1 MTTYTDEQC
10 AEAVCKALKG
20 TPWAQLDAQDP
31 GIWSAVRRYQ
41 AKLRKRNSRASA
53 EQRIELPLPA
63 GTAAALRRVCEA
75 AGDEPVA
82 LLSTV
87 VHRLDDIRLTDHA
100 TFEFLTRPLR
110 SDVTD
115 VAARYAHLV
124 GAPAQESD
132 DE

>member
-10 AEAVCKALKG
+10 EAAVKSTLSVHRLEQ
-20 TPWAQLDAQDP
+20 AQP
-31 GIWSAVRRYQ
+31 GITAAVRRYQ

-82 LLSTV
+82 VISLVL
-87 VHRLDDIRLTDHA
+87 HILDEAREKHPDIFKYLT
-100 TFEFLTRPLR
+100 TYRT
-110 SDVTD
+110 DVTA
-115 VAARYAHLV
+115 VAARYADLI
-124 GAPAQESD
+124 GAPAPGED

>member
-1 MTTYTDEQC
+1 MTQYTDKQC
-10 AEAVCKALKG
+10 EDALALWG
-20 TPWAQLDAQDP
+20 QPHYRTQLEGSYP
-31 GIWSAVRRYQ
+31 GITAAVRRYQ

-82 LLSTV
+82 LLSQQI
-87 VHRLDDIRLTDHA
+87 HMLDRVLAADAALFA
-100 TFEFLTRPLR
+100 KLTRYDT
-110 SDVTD
+110 DVTA
-115 VAARYAHLV
+115 VAARYADRI
-124 GAPAQESD
+124 GAPAPGEE

>member
-1 MTTYTDEQC
+1 MTYTDLDCGIALRELDCGKTWPDLEQSM
-10 AEAVCKALKG
+10 
-20 TPWAQLDAQDP
+20 P
-31 GIWSAVRRYQ
+31 GIQAAVRRYQ

-82 LLSTV
+82 LLATV
-87 VHRLDDIRLTDHA
+87 VHQLDHIMLTDPA
-100 TFEFLTRPLR
+100 TFEFLTRPPR
-110 SDVTD
+110 ADVSK

-124 GAPAQESD
+124 GGPEQES
-132 DE
+132 EE

>member
-1 MTTYTDEQC
+1 MTQYTDKQCEAALAAYRDGHCWKSREQM
-10 AEAVCKALKG
+10 
-20 TPWAQLDAQDP
+20 QP
-31 GIWSAVRRYQ
+31 GIQAAVRRYQ

-82 LLSTV
+82 LLSQQI
-87 VHRLDDIRLTDHA
+87 HMLDKLREGNPSLFKWLTTHQVEVA
-100 TFEFLTRPLR
+100 T
-110 SDVTD
+110 
-115 VAARYAHLV
+115 VAARYADRI
-124 GAPAQESD
+124 GAPAPGED

>member
-10 AEAVCKALKG
+10 EAAIAEFNEG
-20 TPWAQLDAQDP
+20 FPWAQLDAKQP

-82 LLSTV
+82 LLSQQI
-87 VHRLDDIRLTDHA
+87 HMLDRVLDADA
-100 TFEFLTRPLR
+100 TLFAKLTRYET
-110 SDVTD
+110 DVTAV
-115 VAARYAHLV
+115 VARHIDQLGDPYV
-124 GAPAQESD
+124 E
-132 DE
+132 EVE

>member
-1 MTTYTDEQC
+1 MTYTDEQLEH
-10 AEAVCKALKG
+10 AMRSGTVTSDMTPALF
-20 TPWAQLDAQDP
+20 
-31 GIWSAVRRYQ
+31 RYK

-82 LLSTV
+82 LLSQQI
-87 VHRLDDIRLTDHA
+87 HLLDRVLVADAELFA
-100 TFEFLTRPLR
+100 KLTRYDT
-110 SDVTD
+110 DVTD

-124 GAPAQESD
+124 GGPEQESD
-132 DE
+132 NA

>member
-1 MTTYTDEQC
+1 MTTFTDEQC
-10 AEAVCKALKG
+10 AEAVCEALKG
-20 TPWAQLDAQDP
+20 TPWAQLDAQQP
-31 GIWSAVRRYQ
+31 GIWSACKRYQ

-82 LLSTV
+82 LLSQQI
-87 VHRLDDIRLTDHA
+87 HMLDRVLAADAALFA
-100 TFEFLTRPLR
+100 KLTRYDT
-110 SDVTD
+110 DVTA
-115 VAARYAHLV
+115 VVARYADLI
-124 GAPAQESD
+124 GAPAPGED

>member
-1 MTTYTDEQC
+1 MTHYTDLQCGVALRELDCGKTWPDLEQM
-10 AEAVCKALKG
+10 
-20 TPWAQLDAQDP
+20 QP
-31 GIWSAVRRYQ
+31 GIQAAVRRYQ

-82 LLSTV
+82 VISLVLHV
-87 VHRLDDIRLTDHA
+87 LDEAREKHPDIFKYLT
-100 TFEFLTRPLR
+100 TYRT
-110 SDVTD
+110 DVTA
-115 VAARYAHLV
+115 VAARYADRI
-124 GAPAQESD
+124 GAPAPGED

>member
-1 MTTYTDEQC
+1 MNYTDEQC
-10 AEAVCKALKG
+10 EGALALWDQPHYRK
-20 TPWAQLDAQDP
+20 QLEGSYP
-31 GIWSAVRRYQ
+31 GITAAVRRYQ

-82 LLSTV
+82 AISRV
-87 VHRLDDIRLTDHA
+87 IHVLDEAREKHPEIFKYLT
-100 TFEFLTRPLR
+100 TYRT
-110 SDVTD
+110 DVTD

-124 GAPAQESD
+124 GGD
-132 DE
+132 TDE

>member
-1 MTTYTDEQC
+1 MTQHNDANCKNYLELVADGHSPGRLEQ
-10 AEAVCKALKG
+10 LN
-20 TPWAQLDAQDP
+20 P
-31 GIWSAVRRYQ
+31 GITAAVRRYK

-82 LLSTV
+82 LLSQQI
-87 VHRLDDIRLTDHA
+87 HLLDRVLAADAALFA
-100 TFEFLTRPLR
+100 KLTRYDT
-110 SDVTD
+110 DVTA

-124 GAPAQESD
+124 GAPAPGEDD

>member
-1 MTTYTDEQC
+1 MTYADLECGIALRELDCGKTWSDLEQ
-10 AEAVCKALKG
+10 L
-20 TPWAQLDAQDP
+20 QP
-31 GIWSAVRRYQ
+31 GIQTAVRRYQ

-82 LLSTV
+82 LLSQQI
-87 VHRLDDIRLTDHA
+87 HMLDRVLAADAALFA
-100 TFEFLTRPLR
+100 KLTRYDT
-110 SDVTD
+110 DVTD

-124 GAPAQESD
+124 GGDTDAE
-132 DE
+132 

>member
-10 AEAVCKALKG
+10 AELIEWGG
-20 TPWAQLDAQDP
+20 TFSADQAA
-31 GIWSAVRRYQ
+31 AVRRYQ

-82 LLSTV
+82 LLSQQIHV
-87 VHRLDDIRLTDHA
+87 LDRVLAADAGLFA
-100 TFEFLTRPLR
+100 KLTRYDT
-110 SDVTD
+110 DVTD

-124 GAPAQESD
+124 GGSEQEG
-132 DE
+132 EE

>member
-1 MTTYTDEQC
+1 MTTYTDLQCGVALRELDCGKTWPDLEQM
-10 AEAVCKALKG
+10 
-20 TPWAQLDAQDP
+20 QP
-31 GIWSAVRRYQ
+31 GIQAAVRRYQ

-82 LLSTV
+82 LLSQQI
-87 VHRLDDIRLTDHA
+87 HMLDRILVADAALFQRLTRYD
-100 TFEFLTRPLR
+100 T
-110 SDVTD
+110 DVTA
-115 VAARYAHLV
+115 VVARYADLI
-124 GAPAQESD
+124 GAPAPGED

>member
-1 MTTYTDEQC
+1 MNYTDEQC
-10 AEAVCKALKG
+10 ATALSNFLNLGVSWEA
-20 TPWAQLDAQDP
+20 QSEHMP
-31 GIWSAVRRYQ
+31 GIQAAVRRYQ

-82 LLSTV
+82 LLSQQI
-87 VHRLDDIRLTDHA
+87 HMLDRVLAADAGLFA
-100 TFEFLTRPLR
+100 KLTRYDT
-110 SDVTD
+110 DVTD

-124 GAPAQESD
+124 GGDTDAE
-132 DE
+132 

>member
-1 MTTYTDEQC
+1 MTQYADASCKNYLELVADGHSPDKLEQ
-10 AEAVCKALKG
+10 LN
-20 TPWAQLDAQDP
+20 P
-31 GIWSAVRRYQ
+31 GIQAAVRRYQ

-82 LLSTV
+82 LLSQQI
-87 VHRLDDIRLTDHA
+87 HMLDRVLAADAALFQRLTRYD
-100 TFEFLTRPLR
+100 T
-110 SDVTD
+110 DVTA
-115 VAARYAHLV
+115 VAARYADLI
-124 GAPAQESD
+124 GAPASGED

>member
-1 MTTYTDEQC
+1 MTQYTDEQC
-10 AEAVCKALKG
+10 AHSLSVLA
-20 TPWAQLDAQDP
+20 THNWATQERHLP
-31 GIWSAVRRYQ
+31 GIQSACKRYQ

-82 LLSTV
+82 LLAQQI
-87 VHRLDDIRLTDHA
+87 HMLDKLREGNPSLFNWLTTHQVDVA
-100 TFEFLTRPLR
+100 T
-110 SDVTD
+110 
-115 VAARYAHLV
+115 VAARYADLI
-124 GAPAQESD
+124 GAPASGEDD

>member
-10 AEAVCKALKG
+10 ADATYAAHNGTDWATLEEAK
-20 TPWAQLDAQDP
+20 P
-31 GIWSAVRRYQ
+31 GIRDACRRHN

-82 LLSTV
+82 LLSQQI
-87 VHRLDDIRLTDHA
+87 HMLDRVLAADAGLFARLTRYD
-100 TFEFLTRPLR
+100 T
-110 SDVTD
+110 DVTA
-115 VAARYAHLV
+115 VAARYADRI
-124 GAPAQESD
+124 GAPAPE
-132 DE
+132 DEE

>member
-1 MTTYTDEQC
+1 M
-10 AEAVCKALKG
+10 
-20 TPWAQLDAQDP
+20 P
-31 GIWSAVRRYQ
+31 GIRAACKRYQ

-82 LLSTV
+82 LLSQQI
-87 VHRLDDIRLTDHA
+87 HMLDRVLAADAGLFERLTRYD
-100 TFEFLTRPLR
+100 T
-110 SDVTD
+110 DVTA
-115 VAARYAHLV
+115 VAARYAELI
-124 GAPAQESD
+124 GAPAPGEAD